1 MADHR
6 DAARVRIDLKQEGEC
21 RYWSR
26 TLGVRPKELKAI
38 VRLVGDRAE
47 AVREYLQ
54 RSSPGVGT
62 TGS

>member
-1 MADHR
+1 MADNPE
-6 DAARVRIDLKQEGEC
+6 ARARIDLKQERDC

-38 VRLVGDRAE
+38 VRQVGDRVD